1 MLNEIF
7 TLENGLGYQIRTTH
21 RQIQKRLQSVIEPFG
36 VSLGMW
42 YFLRVLW
49 AKEGIT
55 QRELSDLVG
64 TMEPTT
70 LSALRTMERSGF
82 IQRKRNKE
90 DGRKIN
96 IYLTPKGR
104 ALEEQLLPLAKS
116 VLDEASSGLSPE
128 ETQMLLKFLA
138 VIKNNLSEQAPI
150 TEI

>member
-1 MLNEIF
+1 MPKG
-7 TLENGLGYQIRTTH
+7 TLTFEDSLGYQIRTAH
-21 RQIQKRLQSVIEPFG
+21 RLIQRRLQSVIEPFG

-49 AKEGIT
+49 IKEGLT

-82 IQRKRNKE
+82 IKRERNTE

-96 IYLTPKGR
+96 IYLTVKGR
-104 ALEEQLLPLAKS
+104 ELEEKLLPLAKT
-116 VLDEASSGLSPE
+116 VLNEASSGLSAT
-128 ETQMLLKFLA
+128 ETKTLLKLLA
-138 VIKNNLSEQAPI
+138 VVQNNLADQSFLE
-150 TEI
+150 EI